1 MVSIHAPTRGATK
14 IRLRAALRLVVSIHA
29 PARGATEREVLFLT
43 SGKFQSTPPR
53 GGRPNSL
60 QRVCALTWCFNPRPH
75 AGGDYS
81 ALGSMSDN
89 GVSIHAPTRGATI
102 YRIKNNIEL
111 RVSIH
116 APTRGATPRLF
127 LGTSFDVFQST
138 PPRGG
143 RQDGNFHQNLCQGF
157 NPRPHAGGD
166 QKAYP
171 RFLIVMFQS
180 TPPRGGRPIYDNV
193 DLGDY
198 VFQSTPPR
206 GGRLVFLES
215 PGTSKE
221 VSIHAPTRGAT
232 RNRRKR
238 IFQGCVSIHAPTRGA
253 TVFRVF
259 LASMMWFQSTPPRGG
274 RRKNLFGT
282 FQC

>member
-206 GGRLVFLES
+206 GGRRLLS
-215 PGTSKE
+215 LLILTL
-221 VSIHAPTRGAT
+221 T
-232 RNRRKR
+232 
-238 IFQGCVSIHAPTRGA
+238 
-253 TVFRVF
+253 
-259 LASMMWFQSTPPRGG
+259 MFQSTPPRGG
-274 RRKNLFGT
+274 RRER
-282 FQC
+282 

>member
-1 MVSIHAPTRGATK
+1 MCFNPRPHARGDTRHLRLTPSLSSFNPRPHARGDVKSDQFTRLDLVSIHAPTRGATFFSTSYIKRRMFQSTPPREGRPSSTLAASRQHCFNPRPHREGRHFSRPRISSVGCFNPRPHARGDQARRWRHHGSTVSIHAPTARGDVGHEPLHTAVQMVSIHAPTRGATK

-89 GVSIHAPTRGATI
+89 GVSIHAPTRGAT
-102 YRIKNNIEL
+102 
-111 RVSIH
+111 
-116 APTRGATPRLF
+116 PRLF

-143 RQDGNFHQNLCQGF
+143 RPADM
-157 NPRPHAGGD
+157 
-166 QKAYP
+166 
-171 RFLIVMFQS
+171 V
-180 TPPRGGRPIYDNV
+180 
-193 DLGDY
+193 
-198 VFQSTPPR
+198 
-206 GGRLVFLES
+206 
-215 PGTSKE
+215 TSY
-221 VSIHAPTRGAT
+221 A
-232 RNRRKR
+232 
-238 IFQGCVSIHAPTRGA
+238 
-253 TVFRVF
+253 
-259 LASMMWFQSTPPRGG
+259 
-274 RRKNLFGT
+274 
-282 FQC
+282 